1 MSKVI
6 DLLVSVQASDT
17 RIEKEFANSPDKS
30 LATRSVKRA
39 KNIIG
44 DDVTISSTD
53 EEGWSIIFDQIPTKV
68 GVSIIAYNIYSK
80 SMIAYIFIHSSHA
93 QLCLTQSP

>member
-68 GVSIIAYNIYSK
+68 GVSIIDSK
-80 SMIAYIFIHSSHA
+80 SMIVFIHSSHA